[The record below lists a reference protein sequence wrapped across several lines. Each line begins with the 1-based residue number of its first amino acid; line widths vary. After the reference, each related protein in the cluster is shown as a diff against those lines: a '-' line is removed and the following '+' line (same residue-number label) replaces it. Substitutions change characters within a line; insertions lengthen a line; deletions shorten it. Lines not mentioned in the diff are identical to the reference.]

1 MILPHLA
8 PCKATKGI
16 IGACTY
22 TRSQRDTKSRILYRI
37 HGSDKETDE
46 HDDEYELLRIL
57 V

>member
-1 MILPHLA
+1 MILHHLA

-37 HGSDKETDE
+37 DGSDKGTGEY
-46 HDDEYELLRIL
+46 DDEYELLRIL